1 MESFAIV
8 GVVIICYVIGEIY
21 KSLVNFKK
29 EKYKYIPVIVM
40 VCGGLIGLICY
51 LVDKSILMNA
61 NNVIDAIVIGISSGS
76 VSVSSNQ
83 VIKQFIKKE

>member
-1 MESFAIV
+1 MKIDF
-8 GVVIICYVIGEIY
+8 VISWVDGADPAWR
-21 KSLVNFKK
+21 K

-51 LVDKSILMNA
+51 LVDKNILMNA

-76 VSVSSNQ
+76 VSVSSNH